1 MCISICM
8 CLRNTVTGMELVFFF
23 FQKAITASS
32 STSYPIS
39 VINSHWYK
47 SRTIFHLQSIILCEV
62 VFKFSLFYESQNLWK
77 CYLILYFLL
86 DISNGENHIKID

>member
-8 CLRNTVTGMELVFFF
+8 CLYNTVTRREFVLKKKK
-23 FQKAITASS
+23 KAITASS

-47 SRTIFHLQSIILCEV
+47 SRTIFNLQREKYNFV
-62 VFKFSLFYESQNLWK
+62 
-77 CYLILYFLL
+77 
-86 DISNGENHIKID
+86 